1 MPKTEHLSKDKI
13 AQYRNEFLLLDT
25 DGDGTVSCAE
35 LANVLR
41 TMRVKFKLTEGGI
54 NKMIKEI
61 DKDGSGTIT
70 VEEYMNNMKD
80 KTNKDCIHR
89 ALIQRSS
96 IRRDFH
102 KYDADGSGF
111 ITKDELK
118 TVLKK
123 RSKLDFSE
131 HQIQEML
138 DEADL
143 NSDGKI
149 NYEEFVVMMT
159 K

>member
-1 MPKTEHLSKDKI
+1 MPKTEHLSKEKI

-41 TMRVKFKLTEGGI
+41 TMRVKFKLTDGGI

-61 DKDGSGTIT
+61 DTDGSGTIT

-102 KYDADGSGF
+102 KYDVDGSGSVSY
-111 ITKDELK
+111 THLTLPTNRE
-118 TVLKK
+118 V
-123 RSKLDFSE
+123 
-131 HQIQEML
+131 
-138 DEADL
+138 
-143 NSDGKI
+143 
-149 NYEEFVVMMT
+149 
-159 K
+159 